1 MKLIQIL
8 PLAALSTAFV
18 VPDEQV
24 MSQVAIESDRS
35 PEIFLE
41 NIPSTDEAI
50 KQVQD
55 SFTNLID
62 TSKNAFDHAIEYA
75 TEGEQEVSDKAYET
89 VYHVSSWLDSA
100 ADKVQELGED
110 VAPFADD
117 DEEHHGGKGRRGR
130 KGRKGH
136 HGHCKKPNLTV
147 YELISKSKYTTKLA
161 ALINEYEDVVEL
173 LNGTAANYTVFAP
186 TDKAFE
192 KIPKH
197 APKPSKE
204 ELKNILLYHVSEDFY
219 PAGKVLVTHT
229 VPTLLSVD
237 TLGIGP
243 QRLATEIGLKGL
255 TVNFYSRIVAIDIF
269 GTNGVIHGVDSLLIP
284 PPKTAS
290 IIQFLPGE
298 FSTLELGLT
307 KTGLLPA
314 IADTSSH
321 IGGTVFAPSNFAF
334 QKLGPRINGFLFSK
348 YGQKYLKALLEY
360 HVVVNQT
367 LYSDAYYKFESVDNV
382 MEKGGIP
389 KGLFHIDL
397 KTLLDDKSLS
407 VDVARYGR
415 YINIKINAFSTVT
428 VEDGIASDGVI
439 HVVGN
444 VLIPPKAV
452 DRVMQHWDGEEM
464 TVEEL
469 KERLEPLMG
478 DMKPQ
483 EL

>member
-1 MKLIQIL
+1 MKLIQIW

-18 VPDEQV
+18 IPDEQV
-24 MSQVAIESDRS
+24 MSQVAIESDRA
-35 PEIFLE
+35 PEFFLE
-41 NIPSTDEAI
+41 KLPSKDEAV
-50 KQVQD
+50 KQFED
-55 SFTNLID
+55 SFAKLID
-62 TSKNAFDHAIEYA
+62 SSKNALDDAIEYA
-75 TEGEQEVSDKAYET
+75 TETKEDISDKASET
-89 VYHVSSWLDSA
+89 AYHVSSWLDSA
-100 ADKVQELGED
+100 ADRAHEMGED
-110 VAPFADD
+110 VVPFYEDD
-117 DEEHHGGKGRRGR
+117 DDHHGGKGRKGR

-136 HGHCKKPNLTV
+136 HGHCKKPNMTV
-147 YELISKSKYTTKLA
+147 YQLISKSKYTTKLA
-161 ALINEYEDVVEL
+161 ALINEYEDVVDL
-173 LNGTAANYTVFAP
+173 LNGTAANYN
-186 TDKAFE
+186 KAFE
-192 KIPKH
+192 KIPEH

-204 ELKNILLYHVSEDFY
+204 ELKKILLYHVSEDFY

-229 VPTLLSVD
+229 VPTVLSVD

-243 QRLATEIGLKGL
+243 QRLATEISLKGL

-314 IADTSSH
+314 IADTSNH
-321 IGGTVFAPSNFAF
+321 VGGTIFAPSNFAF

-348 YGQKYLKALLEY
+348 HGHKYLKALLEY
-360 HVVVNQT
+360 HVVANQT
-367 LYSDAYYKFESVDNV
+367 LYSDAYYKSESVDNT
-382 MEKGGIP
+382 MDKGGIP
-389 KGLFHIDL
+389 KGFFHIDL

-415 YINIKINAFSTVT
+415 YIDMKINAFSTVT
-428 VEDGIASDGVI
+428 IEDGIASDGVI
-439 HVVGN
+439 HVVSN

-452 DRVMQHWDGEEM
+452 DRAVQHWDGEEM

-469 KERLEPLMG
+469 KERLEV
-478 DMKPQ
+478 
-483 EL
+483 

>member
-1 MKLIQIL
+1 MKLIQVL
-8 PLAALSTAFV
+8 PLLALSTAFV
-18 VPDEQV
+18 IPDEQV
-24 MSQVAIESDRS
+24 MSQVAIESDQNPKS
-35 PEIFLE
+35 FLE
-41 NIPSTDEAI
+41 RIPSKDEAI
-50 KQVQD
+50 SRFED
-55 SFTNLID
+55 SFTKLID
-62 TSKNAFDHAIEYA
+62 TSRNALDDAIEYV
-75 TEGEQEVSDKAYET
+75 TETNEEVSDKAYET
-89 VYHVSSWLDSA
+89 AYHVSSWLDSA
-100 ADKVQELGED
+100 ADRVQEVGED
-110 VAPFADD
+110 VVPFSED
-117 DEEHHGGKGRRGR
+117 DEEHHGGKDG

-161 ALINEYEDVVEL
+161 ALINEYEDIVEL
-173 LNGTAANYTVFAP
+173 LNGTATNYTVFAP

-204 ELKNILLYHVSEDFY
+204 ELKKILLYHVSEDFY

-255 TVNFYSRIVAIDIF
+255 TVNFYSRIIAIDIF
-269 GTNGVIHGVDSLLIP
+269 GTNGVIHGVDSILIP
-284 PPKTAS
+284 PPKIAK
-290 IIQFLPGE
+290 IISFLPSE

-314 IADTSSH
+314 IADTSNH
-321 IGGTVFAPSNFAF
+321 IGGTVFAPTNFAF

-360 HVVVNQT
+360 HVVANQT
-367 LYSDAYYKFESVDNV
+367 LYSDAYYKSESVDNV
-382 MEKGGIP
+382 IETDGIP

-397 KTLLDDKSLS
+397 KTLLHDKSLS

-415 YINIKINAFSTVT
+415 LINIKINGFSSVT
-428 VEDGIASDGVI
+428 IEDGIASDGVI
-439 HVVGN
+439 QVVSN

-452 DRVMQHWDGEEM
+452 DRAVQHWEGEEM
-464 TVEEL
+464 SVEEL
-469 KERLEPLMG
+469 KERLDPLMG
-478 DMKPQ
+478 NEQPQ

>member
-18 VPDEQV
+18 IPEEQV
-24 MSQVAIESDRS
+24 MSQVAIESDRAPDS
-35 PEIFLE
+35 FLE
-41 NIPSTDEAI
+41 KIPSKDEAI
-50 KQVQD
+50 KQFHN
-55 SFTNLID
+55 SFTKLID
-62 TSKNAFDHAIEYA
+62 TSKNAFDDAIEYA
-75 TEGEQEVSDKAYET
+75 TETTEEVSDKAYET
-89 VYHVSSWLDSA
+89 AYHVSSWLDSA
-100 ADKVQELGED
+100 TDRIQELGEE
-110 VAPFADD
+110 VVLFSED
-117 DEEHHGGKGRRGR
+117 DEEHHGGKGR

-161 ALINEYEDVVEL
+161 ALIDEYEDVIEL
-173 LNGTAANYTVFAP
+173 LNGTASNYTVFAP

-192 KIPKH
+192 KIPEH

-204 ELKNILLYHVSEDFY
+204 ELKKILLYHVSEDFY

-284 PPKTAS
+284 PPKIAS

-314 IADTSSH
+314 IADTSNH
-321 IGGTVFAPSNFAF
+321 IGGTIFAPSNFAF
-334 QKLGPRINGFLFSK
+334 QKLGPKINGFLFSK

-360 HVVVNQT
+360 HVVANQT
-367 LYSDAYYKFESVDNV
+367 LYSDAYYKSESVDNSV
-382 MEKGGIP
+382 EKDGIP
-389 KGLFHIDL
+389 KGFFHIDL

-415 YINIKINAFSTVT
+415 YIEIKINAFSTVT
-428 VEDGIASDGVI
+428 IEDGIASDGVI
-439 HVVGN
+439 HVVSN
-444 VLIPPKAV
+444 VLVPPKAV
-452 DRVMQHWDGEEM
+452 DRGVQHWDGGEM

-478 DMKPQ
+478 NEKPQ